1 MVKLAPMLEEIPEDI
16 CVSGHERSGSHDR
29 KLHQAFPLSRGGG
42 IGPESIT
49 LKSEMANH
57 NSRVSNMTRWIVCP
71 RSLFKIMARA
81 SHTKKLPI
89 FLPSLAAPGRNVVAV
104 RKRKDG
110 CFMAMKVVAGL

>member
-57 NSRVSNMTRWIVCP
+57 NSRVFNSSYSPI
-71 RSLFKIMARA
+71 ARA
-81 SHTKKLPI
+81 N
-89 FLPSLAAPGRNVVAV
+89 LAAGKPVGSNQSLYVCVARQRADACDLSCGHALLPQRQSIDV
-104 RKRKDG
+104 Q
-110 CFMAMKVVAGL
+110 

>member
-57 NSRVSNMTRWIVCP
+57 NSRGINKGVVDYTGRVWCPEVAPHHTVIARRNGKVFISYQSNEQEWSEFR
-71 RSLFKIMARA
+71 
-81 SHTKKLPI
+81 
-89 FLPSLAAPGRNVVAV
+89 
-104 RKRKDG
+104 
-110 CFMAMKVVAGL
+110 

>member
-57 NSRVSNMTRWIVCP
+57 NSRVVKMPEVLLRDGTQGQREIGRCKV
-71 RSLFKIMARA
+71 MAGFRPHVIRRD
-81 SHTKKLPI
+81 SPLTLQQV
-89 FLPSLAAPGRNVVAV
+89 LA
-104 RKRKDG
+104 
-110 CFMAMKVVAGL
+110 

>member
-57 NSRVSNMTRWIVCP
+57 NSRVYYEHQSILAVGVCHA
-71 RSLFKIMARA
+71 LF
-81 SHTKKLPI
+81 SGVL
-89 FLPSLAAPGRNVVAV
+89 
-104 RKRKDG
+104 
-110 CFMAMKVVAGL
+110 